1 MAKQSQQRKPLLMM
15 RGRGLIGPGIQQ
27 GKKLA
32 TTKSRSGVKPV
43 GNFIMYKT
51 NNP

>member
-1 MAKQSQQRKPLLMM
+1 MAKHTRTPLLMM
-15 RGRGLIGPGIQQ
+15 RTRSLIGPGVKQ

-32 TTKSRSGVKPV
+32 TSKKRAGQKPV
-43 GNFIMYKT
+43 GNFILYKI